1 MTSYGLRQHD
11 RLLYTNGHA
20 PTEEARTLLVVRSE
34 IAAATVDHTRAFRYP
49 CSRND
54 SRPQADSVK
63 ELPGTTGNEC
73 IARAERSRGRQR
85 ELRSRAGIVQG
96 TTIRSPIASKRL

>member
-34 IAAATVDHTRAFRYP
+34 IAAATVDHAHAFRQL

-54 SRPQADSVK
+54 SRPEADSIE
-63 ELPGTTGNEC
+63 ELPGSTCNEC
-73 IARAERSRGRQR
+73 IARISAVRNVAEVFSTSR
-85 ELRSRAGIVQG
+85 EVVQV
-96 TTIRSPIASKRL
+96 SCKR

>member
-73 IARAERSRGRQR
+73 IARISEVRNVAEVFSASR
-85 ELRSRAGIVQG
+85 EVVQ
-96 TTIRSPIASKRL
+96 ASCKR